1 MKPKVYIETSVI
13 SYLTGKI
20 SRDLIVAGHQQITNE
35 WWSERKNDFDMY
47 ISQLVVQEA
56 SGGDPVASQKR
67 LKALKELPLLEMNK
81 QVADL
86 SQIFVNVGVVP
97 ERAVEDS
104 VHIAT
109 ATIHKI
115 NYLLTWN
122 CKHIANAEIRT
133 SIYKVCKQSGYI
145 APIIC
150 TPEEL
155 LGG

>member
-86 SQIFVNVGVVP
+86 SQILVNVGVVP

-155 LGG
+155 L